1 MRRSNHDTLSDVI
14 VQEERCAYTHS
25 QKISIRGGGGM
36 VEVGGGDV
44 SNSINLTMKTELFVC
59 GKLSLLR
66 LSV

>member
-25 QKISIRGGGGM
+25 QKISIRGGGGTEG
-36 VEVGGGDV
+36 VYDV